1 MLIFRLSK
9 PSSPMP
15 MSRFNNLLPSQAAN
29 SIFFWNKART
39 EIPVP
44 PVYLYCSTPQNLV
57 GAEYILMEVAPWGFA
72 SKLPASSISF
82 ALLPTWRTSC
92 PHSSISWPRSVVSLR
107 RFPAMISDL
116 GVFVSRIRVPSADL
130 RSKRCQSSQ
139 QHRSNQWYHI
149 S

>member
-1 MLIFRLSK
+1 MGGSDE
-9 PSSPMP
+9 SSPADHLWQSVNVDISSNAQCRGLIICCP
-15 MSRFNNLLPSQAAN
+15 LKQPTPS
-29 SIFFWNKART
+29 FFWNKART

-57 GAEYILMEVAPWGFA
+57 GAEYILMEVAPWGIA

-116 GVFVSRIRVPSADL
+116 DVFVSRIRVPHQFKNPSAD
-130 RSKRCQSSQ
+130 
-139 QHRSNQWYHI
+139 
-149 S
+149 